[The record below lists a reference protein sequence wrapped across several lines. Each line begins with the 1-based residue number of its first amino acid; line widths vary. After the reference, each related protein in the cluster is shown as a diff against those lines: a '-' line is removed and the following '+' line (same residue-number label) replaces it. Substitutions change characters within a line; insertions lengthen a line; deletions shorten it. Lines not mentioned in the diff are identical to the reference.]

1 VAGQSPEYHLA
12 FLVQVA
18 MGKRMKRLRLNNF
31 RKRTW
36 ALIGVALLVMALSST
51 LAQAVRIKDIANIKG
66 VRQNQLV
73 GYGLIVGLNGTG
85 DDDDLKYTIQSL
97 AAMLQKMGVTV
108 RAEDIESENVAA
120 VMVTAVLPPFA
131 RVGTPI
137 DVLVSSIGDAEN
149 LQGGTLLF
157 TPLKAADGQVYAI
170 AQGPVSTGGFQ
181 AGGEAGG
188 GVQKNFPT
196 VGRVPGGAL
205 IEKEIALDF
214 NQKKILT
221 FVLNQPDFTTASR
234 MAEAINIAANDR
246 IARTQDA
253 ATVEVRVPHRYRGNA
268 VELAT
273 LIESLGVTPD
283 IVSKVVIN
291 ERTGTVIMGENVRI
305 STVAIAHGN
314 LSIEIKETEE
324 VSQPLP
330 FSRRGRTVVTP
341 DSDVIV
347 EEGKKPLF
355 LVESGVSI
363 GEVVRALNALGV
375 SPRDL
380 IAIFQALKAAG
391 ALQAELEII

>member
-1 VAGQSPEYHLA
+1 
-12 FLVQVA
+12 
-18 MGKRMKRLRLNNF
+18 MKPIPF
-31 RKRTW
+31 AKFQKRTSIIVGIMVL
-36 ALIGVALLVMALSST
+36 AIMLSST
-51 LAQAVRIKDIANIKG
+51 LAEAVRIKDIANIKG

-85 DDDDLKYTIQSL
+85 DNDDLKYTIQSL

-108 RAEDIESENVAA
+108 RVEDIESKNVAA
-120 VMVTAVLPPFA
+120 VIVTAVLPPFA
-131 RVGTPI
+131 RVGSQI

-149 LQGGTLLF
+149 LQGGTLLL
-157 TPLKAADGQVYAI
+157 TPLKAADGQVYAV

-196 VGRVPGGAL
+196 VARLPGGAL
-205 IEKEIALDF
+205 IEKEIHFDF
-214 NQKKILT
+214 NHKSILT
-221 FVLNQPDFTTASR
+221 FVLDHPDFTTASR
-234 MAEAINIAANDR
+234 MAKAINAAVNDR
-246 IARTQDA
+246 IAHTQDA
-253 ATVEVRVPHRYRGNA
+253 ATVEVTVPNKYRGNA

-283 IVSKVVIN
+283 SISKVVIN

-314 LSIEIKETEE
+314 LSIQINETED

-330 FSRRGRTVVTP
+330 FSRSGRTVVTP
-341 DSDVIV
+341 NSDVIV
-347 EEGKKPLF
+347 EEGRKPIF

>member
-1 VAGQSPEYHLA
+1 MKNIIFVR
-12 FLVQVA
+12 FLNKIWRPMAIAV
-18 MGKRMKRLRLNNF
+18 LL
-31 RKRTW
+31 
-36 ALIGVALLVMALSST
+36 VALSGS
-51 LAQAVRIKDIANIKG
+51 LAEAVRIKDIANIKG

-131 RVGTPI
+131 RIGTQI

-157 TPLKAADGQVYAI
+157 TPLKGADGQVYAI

-205 IEKEIALDF
+205 IEKEIAFDF
-214 NQKKILT
+214 NQKKSLT
-221 FVLNQPDFTTASR
+221 FVLNEPDFTTASR
-234 MAEAINIAANDR
+234 MAKAINAAVNDR
-246 IARTQDA
+246 IAHTQDA
-253 ATVEVRVPHRYRGNA
+253 ATIEVRVPYKYLGNA

-283 IVSKVVIN
+283 TVSKVVIN

-314 LSIEIKETEE
+314 LSIQIKETED

-330 FSRRGRTVVTP
+330 FSRGGRTVVTP
-341 DSDVIV
+341 DSDVLV
-347 EEGKKPLF
+347 EEGKPPIF